1 MDSRMEFYS
10 TRRGDEI
17 LEYLGRWKLFLIAK
31 EIYNN
36 FFLFVYC
43 LDCIYLDI
51 SNYLLFVYRSWI
63 DVGMIEIRI
72 YKYRGLITS
81 IN

>member
-51 SNYLLFVYRSWI
+51 SKLFI
-63 DVGMIEIRI
+63 IRLSFVDRCRDDRNSNI
-72 YKYRGLITS
+72 
-81 IN
+81 